1 MHFPK
6 RDSARDGPEKADKKE
21 RGKQH
26 SKTKKNRK
34 VGPVAVRLLLLPGL
48 VEALVVGGVMIGV
61 FGMPPLFAF
70 AVGFVVKP

>member
-1 MHFPK
+1 MGPK
-6 RDSARDGPEKADKKE
+6 RLTKK
-21 RGKQH
+21 RGDNNIQKQ
-26 SKTKKNRK
+26 KNRK
-34 VGPVAVRLLLLPGL
+34 VGPVAVRLLLLPGI

>member
-6 RDSARDGPEKADKKE
+6 RDSARDGPEKADKRE
-21 RGKQH
+21 GKTTF
-26 SKTKKNRK
+26 KNKKNRK
-34 VGPVAVRLLLLPGL
+34 VGPVAVRLLLLPGI